1 MKTVVVHFAIDA
13 INDTIYRLSYFALPK
28 LTNEFLN

>member
-13 INDTIYRLSYFALPK
+13 INDTIYRLSLLCITKAY
-28 LTNEFLN
+28 